1 MGGEGRKWA
10 GAWAHLP
17 PLAGR
22 PLRVGTGLGHSP
34 PLHLTALILGDRG
47 MHIRPPETWFT
58 STLGASSQG
67 CREGLAQRHGA
78 FWSQAGGEGA

>member
-1 MGGEGRKWA
+1 MPGEGQEEVRSPLRLLKTTSLRSPPSFRPLHQLRSPQPMGGEGRKWA

-47 MHIRPPETWFT
+47 MHR
-58 STLGASSQG
+58 
-67 CREGLAQRHGA
+67 
-78 FWSQAGGEGA
+78 